1 MFVDGTPEEWRQITN
16 VNVIAL
22 CLCSKLTVNSLKE
35 RGLDDGHIINIS
47 SICGHQ
53 VLVGSSHFYTGTKFA
68 VRALSEGLRQEL
80 QAANSGIKLSLQK
93 LMLMWYTVVMG
104 IVARQEKSNKME
116 KWVGRVAMVTG
127 ASSGIGAAICEDL
140 VKHGMKVVGAARRI
154 EKMQNEKGTFLP
166 VQCDVTKDE
175 DTYALFDKIKETFGG
190 VDVCVNNAGMVGCGL
205 DLLNGKPEEW
215 RQISNVNVIAL
226 CLCSKLTVNSLK
238 ERGLDDGHIINISS
252 IAAHQVL
259 PLDISFTRTNLLFE
273 PFRGLRQ
280 ELQAANSGIKLSV
293 VSPGLVKT
301 EFVNQMTET
310 PEFAKQVFESNT
322 SLKSEDIAHSVSQI
336 LSAPPYME
344 VLDMIVAPRGV
355 LKLDLK

>member
-1 MFVDGTPEEWRQITN
+1 
-16 VNVIAL
+16 
-22 CLCSKLTVNSLKE
+22 
-35 RGLDDGHIINIS
+35 
-47 SICGHQ
+47 
-53 VLVGSSHFYTGTKFA
+53 
-68 VRALSEGLRQEL
+68 
-80 QAANSGIKLSLQK
+80 
-93 LMLMWYTVVMG
+93 
-104 IVARQEKSNKME
+104 ME
-116 KWVGRVAMVTG
+116 KWKGRVAMVTG

-154 EKMQNEKGTFLP
+154 EKMQELGEKLKNEKGTFLP
-166 VQCDVTKDE
+166 VECDVTKDE
-175 DTYALFDKIKETFGG
+175 DIYALFDKIKETFGG

-226 CLCSKLTVNSLK
+226 CLCSKLTVNSLQ
-238 ERGLDDGHIINISS
+238 ERGVDDGHIINISS

-259 PLDISFTRTNLLFE
+259 PFGSSHFYTGTKFAVRALSE
-273 PFRGLRQ
+273 GLRQ